1 MCVPAIKKYKSQNI
15 PKTFWQISIWRAGC
29 VCPLWPNMSPPI
41 NRISLQQSRAL
52 GLLVLGWF
60 FKNHSRRTCITY
72 WAFLWG
78 LKYKWICH
86 ITTGLGSRGEV
97 NYNFHFYAF
106 SFTYISNR
114 FPYFHLV
121 SLIFPVSFL
130 ISIQFHNI
138 FLRSFTCFQQDLL
151 CLAII
156 CCSGGQH
163 MYFQ

>member
-114 FPYFHLV
+114 FSYFHLV
-121 SLIFPVSFL
+121 SQYIFEKFHLLPARSVVPGHNLLLGRAAHVFPIKLI
-130 ISIQFHNI
+130 
-138 FLRSFTCFQQDLL
+138 
-151 CLAII
+151 A
-156 CCSGGQH
+156 
-163 MYFQ
+163 